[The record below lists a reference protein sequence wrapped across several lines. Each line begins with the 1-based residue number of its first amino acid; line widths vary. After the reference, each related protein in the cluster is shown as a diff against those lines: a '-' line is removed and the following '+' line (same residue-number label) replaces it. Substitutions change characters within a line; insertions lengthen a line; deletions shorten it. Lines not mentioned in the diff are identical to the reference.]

1 MLHLFQIIINILVF
15 NPLSFSTILA
25 LIILFIFLFFSAIIS
40 ASETAFFSLTPAE
53 YNILKSKHTKSS
65 DRVLKLLSKPK
76 HLIATILVA
85 NNFVNVTI
93 VILSAFIINNTI
105 NFGDNYILEFIVQT
119 IIITAIILLTGEIMP
134 KIYSSYNALKFAN
147 FVSGFISVVSYLF
160 KPVSNLLVMTT
171 FIPDRRIKRK
181 GFNISIPELSKAIEI
196 TSSKAEDEEEQ
207 NILKGIINFGDIE
220 VSEIMRSRMDIA
232 AVEDSINFEE
242 LLKFVLDAGYSRIPV
257 YRDNLDRIIGI
268 LYIKDLLPVMDQSPD
283 YKWTDLL
290 RPAYFVPENKKINDL
305 LKEFRE
311 RKIHIA
317 VIVDEYGGTSGLI
330 TLEDILE
337 EIVGEIMDE
346 SDELG
351 NELLYTRKDENTFI
365 FEGKISLNDFCK
377 IINAD
382 ESIFD
387 DVRGEAD
394 SLAGLLLE
402 LEGEIPSKNKEI
414 KYSNF
419 VFTIEAVDKRRI
431 KLIKVHILNDKS
443 S

>member
-1 MLHLFQIIINILVF
+1 
-15 NPLSFSTILA
+15 
-25 LIILFIFLFFSAIIS
+25 
-40 ASETAFFSLTPAE
+40 
-53 YNILKSKHTKSS
+53 
-65 DRVLKLLSKPK
+65 
-76 HLIATILVA
+76 
-85 NNFVNVTI
+85 
-93 VILSAFIINNTI
+93 
-105 NFGDNYILEFIVQT
+105 
-119 IIITAIILLTGEIMP
+119 
-134 KIYSSYNALKFAN
+134 
-147 FVSGFISVVSYLF
+147 
-160 KPVSNLLVMTT
+160 MTT

-311 RKIHIA
+311 KKIHIA

>member
-1 MLHLFQIIINILVF
+1 
-15 NPLSFSTILA
+15 
-25 LIILFIFLFFSAIIS
+25 
-40 ASETAFFSLTPAE
+40 
-53 YNILKSKHTKSS
+53 
-65 DRVLKLLSKPK
+65 
-76 HLIATILVA
+76 
-85 NNFVNVTI
+85 
-93 VILSAFIINNTI
+93 
-105 NFGDNYILEFIVQT
+105 
-119 IIITAIILLTGEIMP
+119 
-134 KIYSSYNALKFAN
+134 
-147 FVSGFISVVSYLF
+147 
-160 KPVSNLLVMTT
+160 
-171 FIPDRRIKRK
+171 
-181 GFNISIPELSKAIEI
+181 
-196 TSSKAEDEEEQ
+196 
-207 NILKGIINFGDIE
+207 
-220 VSEIMRSRMDIA
+220 
-232 AVEDSINFEE
+232 